1 MTHPDDAA
9 GQEHRAAPATARL
22 TYGFAREQGVLLVDG
37 EDGAPLCRHR
47 ADAPLAALIEA
58 QRLAGALARFEPVD
72 PAAFESELNR
82 IYRDSAS
89 AAAQEAAEA
98 GSDLTALANDAASV
112 DDLLDQRDDAPVVRL
127 INALLLEAVREK
139 ASDVHIET
147 EENRLVVRF
156 RCDGVLRE
164 VIEPK
169 RALASLLISRIK
181 VMGKL
186 DIAEKRLP
194 QDGRVSLRIGGYD
207 LDVRVSTIPS
217 QYGERVV
224 LRLLDRGQTRLGIEH
239 LGMSQTDRA
248 AFERILARP
257 DGLMLV
263 TGPTGSGKTTSLYAA
278 LDRLN
283 DRSTNIMTVEDPI
296 EYSMD
301 GIGQMQVS
309 AKTELT
315 FARGLR
321 AILRQDP
328 DVIMVGEIRDRET
341 AQIAV
346 ESAMT
351 GHLVLSTLH
360 TNSAVGAISR
370 LIDMGVEP
378 FLLAPMLR
386 GLVAQRLVRRLCP
399 DCRAPARAS
408 AAQSVLLNG
417 VLAEGAGI
425 FRAVGCDACHG
436 SGYQGRQAIYEVIE
450 GTSALERAVHDGAS
464 EAELTRIARTT
475 SPGILA
481 DGVAKIVAGIT
492 TVEEVARVVRED
504 ATLAHDGAEAPPPP
518 PTGGA

>member
-1 MTHPDDAA
+1 MSLP
-9 GQEHRAAPATARL
+9 RL
-22 TYGFAREQGVLLVDG
+22 SYGFAKRRGIVLAER
-37 EDGAPLCRHR
+37 EDGTPVCRHLEQ
-47 ADAPLAALIEA
+47 APQAALLEA
-58 QRLAGALARFEPVD
+58 QRVAAHVLTFETVTRE
-72 PAAFESELNR
+72 AFEAELNR
-82 IYRDSAS
+82 TYRDSAS
-89 AAAQEAAEA
+89 EAARVASEA
-98 GSDLTALANDAASV
+98 DSDLASLADSAASV

-139 ASDVHIET
+139 ASDIHIET
-147 EENRLVVRF
+147 EESRLVVRF
-156 RCDGVLRE
+156 RVDGELRE

-169 RALASLLISRIK
+169 RALAPLLVSRIK

-194 QDGRVSLRIGGYD
+194 QDGRVSLRIGGFD

-239 LGMSQTDRA
+239 LGMSAPDRA

-257 DGLMLV
+257 DGLLLV

-283 DRSTNIMTVEDPI
+283 DRATNIMTVEDPI

-301 GIGQMQVS
+301 GVGQMQVS

-328 DVIMVGEIRDRET
+328 DIIMIGEIRDRET

-360 TNSAVGAISR
+360 TNTAAGAVAR
-370 LIDMGVEP
+370 MTDMGVER
-378 FLLAPMLR
+378 FLLAPMVR

-399 DCRAPARAS
+399 ECRVPDHAS
-408 AAQSVLLNG
+408 AAQSELLWG
-417 VLAEGAGI
+417 HLPGGAPI
-425 FRAVGCDACHG
+425 FRPVGCPACHG
-436 SGYQGRQAIYEVIE
+436 RGFAGRQALYEVIE
-450 GTSALERAVHDGAS
+450 GNAEIERAISEGVP
-464 EAELTRIARTT
+464 EAELTRIARRT
-475 SPGILA
+475 SPGILM
-481 DGVAKIVAGIT
+481 DGIGKIAEGVT
-492 TVEEVARVVRED
+492 TVEEVVRVVRDESGP
-504 ATLAHDGAEAPPPP
+504 ASGAAEA
-518 PTGGA
+518 